1 MDFTTLTI
9 EALKAIASIVGSY
22 GLAII
27 LLTVV
32 IRLAMWPLNVSQQRS
47 MKMMQSLQPK
57 IKAIQDRYKNDPQK
71 MQQKLMEFYKEH
83 KFNPMGGCLPLL
95 IQLPIFILLYSALMS
110 PQFIQIAGDA
120 SFGFL
125 GRLDTTLRATAGRSY
140 DGTFGVSQGDTFT
153 IGKTAKVYLPNETL
167 DNVKVK
173 NPAKAIEIQGEFKPG
188 ETVDFK
194 IDLDHLDLKFAQLDQ
209 IEKAEIAVTDM
220 SNKEIENI
228 TFKKE
233 GSVLAASVPT
243 TVASRAV
250 HWDALDATVVGT
262 DASRA
267 FHWDVFVLI
276 ALFALTM
283 FASQKIMMATNK
295 PKDGATDPTQEAIQK
310 SMGTFMPI
318 MIIGTFIIIPIPA
331 GVLLYLVTSNII
343 QILQTVIVNKQIDA
357 EQARTEVLASD
368 SDVADAKQIKS
379 KE

>member
-9 EALKAIASIVGSY
+9 EALKALASLVGNY

-32 IRLAMWPLNVSQQRS
+32 VRLAMWPLNVSQQRS
-47 MKMMQSLQPK
+47 MKMMQNLQPK
-57 IKAIQDRYKNDPQK
+57 IKAIQDRYKSDPQK

-110 PQFIQIAGDA
+110 PQFIQIAGDT
-120 SFGFL
+120 SLGFL

-140 DGTFGVSQGDTFT
+140 DGSFGVSQGDTFT
-153 IGKTAKVYLPNETL
+153 LGKTATVYLPNETL
-167 DNVKVK
+167 ENVKIK
-173 NPAKAIEIQGEFKPG
+173 DPNKAIEIQGEFKPG
-188 ETVDFK
+188 ENIDFK
-194 IDLDHLDLKFAQLDQ
+194 IDLDHLNLKFAQLDQ

-233 GSVLAASVPT
+233 GSILAASIPT
-243 TVASRAV
+243 TVAER
-250 HWDALDATVVGT
+250 T
-262 DASRA
+262 
-267 FHWDVFVLI
+267 FHWDVFILI

-283 FASQKIMMATNK
+283 FASQKVMMSTQK
-295 PKDGATDPTQEAIQK
+295 PKDGALDPTQEAIQK

-318 MIIGTFIIIPIPA
+318 MIIGTFVIIPIPA

-343 QILQTVIVNKQIDA
+343 QILQTVIVNKQIDM
-357 EQARTEVLASD
+357 EQERTKNIATD
-368 SDVADAKQIKS
+368 SDIANAKQIKP

>member
-9 EALKAIASIVGSY
+9 EALKALASVVGNY
-22 GLAII
+22 GVAII

-32 IRLAMWPLNVSQQRS
+32 VRLAMWPLNVSQQRS
-47 MKMMQSLQPK
+47 MKMMQTLQPK
-57 IKAIQDRYKNDPQK
+57 IKAIQDRYKSDPQK

-110 PQFIQIAGDA
+110 PQFIKIAGDT

-140 DGTFGVSQGDTFT
+140 DGNFGVSQGDTF
-153 IGKTAKVYLPNETL
+153 ILAKTAKVYLPNETI
-167 DNVKVK
+167 DDVKIK
-173 NPAKAIEIQGEFKPG
+173 DPNKAIEIQGEFKPG
-188 ETVDFK
+188 ENVDFK
-194 IDLDHLDLKFAQLDQ
+194 IDLDHLNLKFAQLDQ

-243 TVASRAV
+243 TVAER
-250 HWDALDATVVGT
+250 T
-262 DASRA
+262 

-283 FASQKIMMATNK
+283 FASQKVMMATNK
-295 PKDGATDPTQEAIQK
+295 PKDGALDPTQEAIQK

-318 MIIGTFIIIPIPA
+318 MIIGTFVIIPIPA
-331 GVLLYLVTSNII
+331 GVLLYLVTSNVI
-343 QILQTVIVNKQIDA
+343 QILQTVIVNKQIDM
-357 EQARTEVLASD
+357 EQERTKNIVTD
-368 SDVADAKQIKS
+368 SDIGNAKKIEPKQ
-379 KE
+379 